1 MIEATIIG
9 MLTGIISGF
18 LSGLLVYLITK
29 KREQN
34 QYIYRYWT
42 DFFYISMS
50 HVEIYI
56 PSEQLRYISKI
67 DKKGSDWYTA
77 IQTILDALNPF
88 DMNDRILSE
97 AETNLANSILIALK
111 ELGNWAK
118 RNHIKDV

>member
-42 DFFYISMS
+42 DFLYRAMS